1 MNSGGYSPF
10 VISNNG
16 KVITANVVNADTAL
30 KNSDIFTT
38 INRISSDIAA
48 CAFRGDEPFKNLV
61 DNPNNLINRY
71 NFWQSVLAQ
80 LCLAGN
86 AYVPIER
93 DSKGIPERLE
103 QAPISQVQ
111 ITLEDYSKD
120 ITYTVNWNDERG
132 TKEYKSQ
139 DMLHFRLFVSG
150 QESTQLVGISPL
162 DSLIPEL
169 NIQDYSNKMSMAMLK
184 NAIAPSYTL
193 TIPQGILDKE
203 AKDKIRSDF
212 EDANTGEN
220 AGKAIV
226 LDQGLQIAPLQI
238 NPDIAKL
245 ISNTTFSQ
253 TQIAKAF
260 GISDSYLNGQGDQQ
274 SSVNMM
280 RSLFIDSLNP
290 YIKSLESEMRMKF
303 GVPVKLD
310 IESAVDIDH
319 EDLINKLVKL
329 TNSAKGST
337 PILSAEQAR
346 EVLKDKHVF
355 SDNILNMSVTAEKGG
370 DANDADDGN
379 SSE

>member
-1 MNSGGYSPF
+1 M
-10 VISNNG
+10 
-16 KVITANVVNADTAL
+16 TANVVNADTAL

-38 INRISSDIAA
+38 INRISSDVAA
-48 CAFRGDEPFKNLV
+48 CAFRGDEPFKSLV

-86 AYVPIER
+86 TYVPIER
-93 DSKGIPERLE
+93 DSEGIPERLE

-120 ITYTVNWNDERG
+120 VTYEVNWNDERG
-132 TKEYKSQ
+132 TKKYKSQ

-193 TIPQGILDKE
+193 TIPQGILGKE
-203 AKDKIRSDF
+203 AKDKIRDDF

-226 LDQGLQIAPLQI
+226 LDQGLALAPLQI

-319 EDLINKLVKL
+319 EALINKLVKL
-329 TNSAKGST
+329 TGNSKGST

-346 EVLKDKHVF
+346 AVLKDKHVF
-355 SDNILNMSVTAEKGG
+355 NDNILDMPVSAEKGG
-370 DANDADDGN
+370 ESGDSNDGS